1 MSRRMTVSY
10 ENKPIYDIVFEQSFA
25 TLAKEIEAISQ
36 GRKRKICIV
45 TDTNIKPLYLE
56 EVKGALEQA
65 GFPVI
70 FFAFPAGEEN
80 KNLYVVQ
87 HLYAALIQAKFD
99 RKDLLVALGG
109 GVVGDL
115 TGYAAATYLRGIDFV
130 QIPTTL
136 LSQVDSSVGGKT
148 GVDFDSYKNM
158 VGAFHMPKLVYMNLS
173 VLKSLSPRIFR
184 SGLGEVTK
192 YAFIADAP
200 FFDWLQAHKEQVLAM
215 EPEALEY
222 IVYQSC
228 ENKRIVV
235 EEDPKEHGR
244 RALLNFG
251 HTLGHAIEK
260 QMDFTLYHG
269 ECVAIGMAAAARMS
283 ADKGYI
289 SQETADSVV
298 ELIRDFQLPAHMED
312 ISQLEEDTPYGKERT
327 QNAAERLIQEEVIKA
342 TMNDKKMD
350 AGAIRFILL
359 QAMGDAVIDGSVT
372 KEDMAAGLEAVG
384 IHA

>member
-10 ENKPIYDIVFEQSFA
+10 GDKPIYDIVFEHSFA
-25 TLAKEIEAISQ
+25 ALGQEIRKVTKGAK
-36 GRKRKICIV
+36 KRICVV
-45 TDTNIKPLYLE
+45 TDSIIEQLYLE
-56 EVKGALEQA
+56 EVMTALMPESTE
-65 GFPVI
+65 VI
-70 FFAFPAGEEN
+70 SFVFPAGEEY
-80 KNLYVVQ
+80 KNLDVVRR
-87 HLYAALIQAKFD
+87 LYAALIEAHFD

-115 TGYAAATYLRGIDFV
+115 TGYTAATYLRGIDFI

-136 LSQVDSSVGGKT
+136 LAQVDSSVGGKT

-173 VLKSLSPRIFR
+173 VLKSLSSRIFL

-192 YAFIADAP
+192 YAFITDAP
-200 FFDWLQAHKEQVLAM
+200 FFKWLETHREAVLGM

-222 IVYQSC
+222 VVYQSC

-235 EEDPKEHGR
+235 EEDPKEQGR

-269 ECVAIGMAAAARMS
+269 ECVALGMAAAIEISRK
-283 ADKGYI
+283 KGYLTE
-289 SQETADSVV
+289 ETARTSV
-298 ELIRDFQLPAHMED
+298 EFIRSFCLPAELGELSRLACVVGENLD
-312 ISQLEEDTPYGKERT
+312 QA
-327 QNAAERLIQEEVIKA
+327 QNAVKKLERETVLKA
-342 TMNDKKMD
+342 TLNDKKMD
-350 AGAIRFILL
+350 AGVIKFILL
-359 QAMGDAVIDGSVT
+359 KDIGTAVIDRSVT
-372 KEDMAAGLEAVG
+372 KADMEAGLAAVG
-384 IHA
+384 LQ

>member
-25 TLAKEIEAISQ
+25 DLAQEVERISE

-45 TDTNIKPLYLE
+45 TDTNVKPLYLE
-56 EVKGALEQA
+56 EVKSALEAA

-80 KNLYVVQ
+80 KNLYIVQ
-87 HLYAALIQAKFD
+87 HLYTALIQAKFD

-148 GVDFDSYKNM
+148 GVDFDAYKNM

-173 VLKSLSPRIFR
+173 VLRSLSPRIFR
-184 SGLGEVTK
+184 SGLGEVIK

-235 EEDPKEHGR
+235 EEDLKEHGR

-283 ADKGYI
+283 ERKGYI
-289 SQETADSVV
+289 SQAAADSVV
-298 ELIRDFQLPAHMED
+298 ELIKDCQLPVCMED
-312 ISQLEEDTPYGKERT
+312 CLCLEEDMPYGKERI
-327 QNAAERLIQEEVIKA
+327 QNAAERLTQEDVIKA

-350 AGAIRFILL
+350 GGTIRFILL
-359 QAMGDAVIDGSVT
+359 QNMGDAVIDGSVT
-372 KEDMAAGLEAVG
+372 KEDMTAGLETAG
-384 IHA
+384 IGA

>member
-10 ENKPIYDIVFEQSFA
+10 ESRPIYDIVFEHSFA
-25 TLAKEIEAISQ
+25 ALAQEIENISQ

-45 TDTNIKPLYLE
+45 TDTKVKPLYLE
-56 EVKGALEQA
+56 EVKSALEQA

-80 KNLYVVQ
+80 KNLYIVQ
-87 HLYAALIQAKFD
+87 HLYTALIQAHFD

-173 VLKSLSPRIFR
+173 VLKTLSPRIFR

-192 YAFIADAP
+192 YAFITDAP
-200 FFDWLQAHKEQVLAM
+200 FFDWLQAHKDQVLAM
-215 EPEALEY
+215 EPEAMEY
-222 IVYQSC
+222 VVYQSC

-269 ECVAIGMAAAARMS
+269 ECVAIGMAAAAKMS

-289 SQETADSVV
+289 SKELADSVI
-298 ELIRDFQLPAHMED
+298 ELIRGFQLPVHMEE
-312 ISQLEEDTPYGKERT
+312 IEQLEEDVPYGKERT
-327 QNAAERLIQEEVIKA
+327 RSAAEKLSREEVIKA

-350 AGAIRFILL
+350 AGTIRFILL
-359 QAMGDAVIDGSVT
+359 KDMGNAVIDTTVS
-372 KEDMAAGLEAVG
+372 KEDMAAGLETVG
-384 IHA
+384 V